1 MIEFLGDL
9 IEWGIDLLSDAGET
23 ILESAAE
30 VDWSSVIDGV
40 ISTGLL
46 VATTI
51 TVASITEDAI
61 RNELRNRQELKNK
74 GVQSAVVQ
82 EFIQQSGYTEVTLA
96 ALNSQNKQVGTF
108 KMKARS
114 TSGIEQGDKIWI
126 NA

>member
-9 IEWGIDLLSDAGET
+9 IEWGIDLLSDAGKT
-23 ILESAAE
+23 ILESAPE

-114 TSGIEQGDKIWI
+114 TSGIEQGNKIWI